1 MIAQLLAGPVH
12 VESTRRIVDKRHRMS
27 HDNNNSNSN
36 SNNNNNNNNN
46 NSPLSEN
53 GPNRFGR
60 KGITYERLIQ
70 ERLLTYHKV
79 AIISQ
84 RSHRLDVIMTMVT
97 LFFMVRFPLIKPCLF
112 RFIKKE
118 GEN

>member
-1 MIAQLLAGPVH
+1 MIVQLLAGPVH
-12 VESTRRIVDKRHRMS
+12 VESTRRIIDKRHRMG
-27 HDNNNSNSN
+27 HDNNNS
-36 SNNNNNNNNN
+36 NNNNN

-60 KGITYERLIQ
+60 KGIKYDRLIQ
-70 ERLLTYHKV
+70 GRLLTYHKA

-97 LFFMVRFPLIKPCLF
+97 LFFMVRFTLVKPCLF